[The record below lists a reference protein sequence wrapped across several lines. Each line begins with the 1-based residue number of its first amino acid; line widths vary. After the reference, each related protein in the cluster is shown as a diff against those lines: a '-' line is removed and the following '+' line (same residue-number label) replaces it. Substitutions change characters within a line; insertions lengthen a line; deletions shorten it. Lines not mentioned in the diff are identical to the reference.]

1 MRRIRYGYICT
12 WDPDGPARQC
22 EGRVSL
28 ACRTSFPV
36 GPGKSIQKRL
46 RHDVQHPR
54 RARSALHGDYHIACH
69 IVGAP
74 HEGEEMEEETRRK
87 RMRKRRA
94 NERWQRHRMEEN
106 GEDVD
111 ANRIAIYPRARR
123 L

>member
-1 MRRIRYGYICT
+1 MGT
-12 WDPDGPARQC
+12 FARETPTDRGC

-36 GPGKSIQKRL
+36 GPGKSIQRL

-74 HEGEEMEEETRRK
+74 HEGEEVEEKTRKKGKREEDEEERGQREMAAAQNAGGERRGCG
-87 RMRKRRA
+87 R
-94 NERWQRHRMEEN
+94 
-106 GEDVD
+106 
-111 ANRIAIYPRARR
+111 
-123 L
+123 

>member
-1 MRRIRYGYICT
+1 M
-12 WDPDGPARQC
+12 
-22 EGRVSL
+22 SL

-36 GPGKSIQKRL
+36 GPGKSIQRL

-54 RARSALHGDYHIACH
+54 RAWSAFHGDYHIACH

-74 HEGEEMEEETRRK
+74 HEGEEVEEKTRKTRK
-87 RMRKRRA
+87 KRKERREDEGREGPTRDG
-94 NERWQRHRMEEN
+94 NGTQNGGERRE
-106 GEDVD
+106 EDVD

>member
-1 MRRIRYGYICT
+1 MRGT
-12 WDPDGPARQC
+12 
-22 EGRVSL
+22 RVVGLSYFL
-28 ACRTSFPV
+28 SCRSREVYSET
-36 GPGKSIQKRL
+36 L

-54 RARSALHGDYHIACH
+54 RARSVLHGDYHIACH

-74 HEGEEMEEETRRK
+74 HEGEEGGGGDEGEEEKR

-106 GEDVD
+106 EEDVD